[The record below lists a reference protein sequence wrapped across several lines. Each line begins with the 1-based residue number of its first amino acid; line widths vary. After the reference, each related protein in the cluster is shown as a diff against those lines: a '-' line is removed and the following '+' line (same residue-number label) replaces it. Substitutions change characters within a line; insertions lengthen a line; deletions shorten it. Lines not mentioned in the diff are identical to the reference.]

1 MPTTHRAHFTG
12 RPWLA
17 SLCVAAGLAGCSSP
31 PRPNAQLAVGAASV
45 EAAQAA
51 GASEGAQIDLN
62 SAQVKLS
69 RAQAAE
75 RAGDRVLARRL
86 AEEADADAQVARSRA
101 DAEKSRK
108 AADEIDASLRT
119 LRQELNRP
127 AGRPGTAPAANQ

>member
-1 MPTTHRAHFTG
+1 MPSPHHA

-17 SLCVAAGLAGCSSP
+17 GLCLAAGVSACSSP
-31 PRPNAQLAVGAASV
+31 PRPNAQLAVGQASV
-45 EAAQAA
+45 EAAQGA

-62 SAQVKLS
+62 SAQDKLT

-108 AADEIDASLRT
+108 AADELDASIRA
-119 LRQELNRP
+119 LRQELTRSRP
-127 AGRPGTAPAANQ
+127 